1 MGKKIGLALGAG
13 STKGFAHIGVLQTL
27 EEAGIA
33 VDMISG
39 SSMGAIIG
47 AIYSVGTDLDML
59 ERFILSLNLRGYL
72 DVQFPLSNGLLRGEK
87 IEELIRL
94 FTHGK
99 TFMETKIPFCCVAV
113 DAETGK
119 LDVLEDGLLHEAVR
133 ASMSIPAI
141 FEPKEFNGRTYIDGG
156 VLERVPCKCLRDR
169 GMDVVIGVDVGYH
182 GDPVDV
188 AGMNAYQLMNR
199 TISIM
204 QWEMTKFRCEEAD
217 VTLIPEVLFVK
228 GRFQTDQAGD
238 CMEEG
243 RRAVQEALPKIRAL
257 IGR

>member
-1 MGKKIGLALGAG
+1 
-13 STKGFAHIGVLQTL
+13 
-27 EEAGIA
+27 
-33 VDMISG
+33 
-39 SSMGAIIG
+39 
-47 AIYSVGTDLDML
+47 ML

-99 TFMETKIPFCCVAV
+99 TFMETKIPLCCVAV

-169 GMDVVIGVDVGYH
+169 GMDVVIGVVVGYH

-188 AGMNAYQLMNR
+188 AGMNAYQAHETAR
-199 TISIM
+199 ISIM

-217 VTLIPEVLFVK
+217 VT
-228 GRFQTDQAGD
+228 
-238 CMEEG
+238 
-243 RRAVQEALPKIRAL
+243 
-257 IGR
+257 